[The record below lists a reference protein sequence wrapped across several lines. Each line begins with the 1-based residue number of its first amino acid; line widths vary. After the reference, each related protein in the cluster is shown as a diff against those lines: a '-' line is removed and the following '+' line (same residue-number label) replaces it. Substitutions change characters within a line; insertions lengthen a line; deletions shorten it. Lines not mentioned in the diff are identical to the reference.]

1 MQEYIE
7 FFKANP
13 MLSLA
18 WVGLFVVLV
27 VTVIKSSLSKIKTI
41 NHQEL
46 TMMVNRQDA
55 KVVDVRSSD
64 EFRKGHIVDAVNV
77 TLAEI
82 KNNQTTALE
91 KYKGSPI
98 ILVCNAGMTSSQ
110 AAQLLSKQGLAL
122 VFTRCPLLWRGG
134 SFWAERLWIIIM

>member
-18 WVGLFVVLV
+18 WVGLFIVLV
-27 VTVIKSSLSKIKTI
+27 ITVIKSSLSKIKTI

-110 AAQLLSKQGLAL
+110 AAQLLSQQGFENLYSL
-122 VFTRCPLLWRGG
+122 KGG
-134 SFWAERLWIIIM
+134 MGEWHAANMPVSKSKR

>member
-7 FFKANP
+7 FFKAHP

-27 VTVIKSSLSKIKTI
+27 ITMIKSSLSKIKNV

-46 TMMVNRQDA
+46 TIMVNRRDA

-64 EFRKGHIVDAVNV
+64 EFRKGHIVDALNV
-77 TLAEI
+77 TLADI
-82 KNNQTTALE
+82 KNNQTSALE
-91 KYKGSPI
+91 KFKASPI
-98 ILVCNAGMTSSQ
+98 ILVCSTGMTSSQ
-110 AAQLLSKQGLAL
+110 AAQLLSKQGFEKLYNL
-122 VFTRCPLLWRGG
+122 KGG
-134 SFWAERLWIIIM
+134 MGEWQAANLPVSKSKR